1 MYVEEKKV
9 FKKLLKKG
17 FTTKVIS
24 EKIGVS
30 VRTIERW
37 RREARNGTLEH
48 VKPAR
53 GRRPLKASIRE
64 LRYLRREA
72 DKDGTTSA
80 KDLAARVG
88 LEVSDKTAR
97 NYLKRTGLDSFSRP
111 RMPSITKVNK
121 RKRLAWAR
129 QHLNEPADFW
139 ERVVWTDE
147 TMVCLDSGY
156 GNTRCWSTRE
166 GKYRGKNPV
175 TIVKEE
181 VRRRCFGGVSLLL
194 VPAS

>member
-53 GRRPLKASIRE
+53 GRPLKASIRE

-72 DKDGTTSA
+72 DKDGPKSA
-80 KDLAARVG
+80 KELAAKVG
-88 LEVSDKTAR
+88 LKVTAKTAR
-97 NYLKRTGLDSFSRP
+97 RYLKRTGLDSFARP
-111 RMPSITKVNK
+111 RVPSITDANK
-121 RKRLAWAR
+121 KNAWLGPGSILTSLKTFGRESSGRMKR
-129 QHLNEPADFW
+129 
-139 ERVVWTDE
+139 
-147 TMVCLDSGY
+147 
-156 GNTRCWSTRE
+156 
-166 GKYRGKNPV
+166 
-175 TIVKEE
+175 
-181 VRRRCFGGVSLLL
+181 
-194 VPAS
+194 